1 MEIVITQTKELYEK
15 AVSRSQQR
23 FFGMVR
29 QAQKTGEASSPEVA
43 KVAADISK
51 KDAKDFA
58 STKHKGLPE
67 KKEVKEGASILKVR
81 GKRNTSLVATGDH
94 RRDKEG
100 NIKASFY
107 KKKPAPQGEKSGER
121 IPVLTRKGKE
131 NKSARYGS
139 QLHRLRPRS
148 ERLGKTKL
156 KEEDT
161 YSQKDKEIK
170 KTNRARQRRF
180 RDLHKKTNTQSNVD
194 VNEEKSFNEFRLR

>member
-1 MEIVITQTKELYEK
+1 MKLDEK

-43 KVAADISK
+43 QVAADISK

-67 KKEVKEGASILKVR
+67 KK
-81 GKRNTSLVATGDH
+81 
-94 RRDKEG
+94 
-100 NIKASFY
+100 
-107 KKKPAPQGEKSGER
+107 
-121 IPVLTRKGKE
+121 
-131 NKSARYGS
+131 
-139 QLHRLRPRS
+139 
-148 ERLGKTKL
+148 KL

-170 KTNRARQRRF
+170 KTKKPREQRYKT
-180 RDLHKKTNTQSNVD
+180 LHTATNVKGNID
-194 VNEEKSFNEFRLR
+194 VNEAKSFDEFRFCLLYTSPSPRD